1 MRAARYQCST
11 APLPPAPASSPIGAT
26 CGALLLLDAVDLQL
40 PAPAAQLLASPAL
53 GGGAD
58 SDSDEADEG
67 PGGVLGP
74 DAGLRRLQLL
84 GSSENPQALW
94 ACHESGAWLVTVT
107 WLATLSQ
114 ALAGDAASGGE
125 AGGRG
130 GAMQSDVSLDATLG
144 LGRLQLAVETV
155 PPPVVKELTQLPNAG
170 TGGAWMA
177 SAAVLP
183 DLFLGDSLL
192 ALKMPG
198 LMQATPAKPG
208 ASAAAG
214 TSGAGLQATAISCF
228 RLRAAAAAELGE
240 ELEAADATA
249 APGSGLDARGQS
261 SSEGG
266 EGSLGTGT
274 TASAAPSGPSGVAD
288 SPSKAAASPLS
299 AARRELLDANIKAIY
314 ADLIRGW
321 TPLKL
326 PKPTGP
332 TGSQVQC
339 AGVAGVRRKEG
350 SADSWAIWD
359 GRGQG

>member
-1 MRAARYQCST
+1 M
-11 APLPPAPASSPIGAT
+11 
-26 CGALLLLDAVDLQL
+26 DLQL

-94 ACHESGAWLVTVT
+94 ACHESGAWLVTIT
-107 WLATLSQ
+107 WLSTLSQ
-114 ALAGDAASGGE
+114 ALAGDAAAGGGT
-125 AGGRG
+125 GGRG
-130 GAMQSDVSLDATLG
+130 GATQPDTSLDATLG

-208 ASAAAG
+208 ASPAAG
-214 TSGAGLQATAISCF
+214 SSGAGLQATAISCF
-228 RLRAAAAAELGE
+228 RLRAAAAAELE
-240 ELEAADATA
+240 ELETANATA
-249 APGSGLDARGQS
+249 APDSGLDARGQS

-266 EGSLGTGT
+266 EGSLGGGT
-274 TASAAPSGPSGVAD
+274 TAAAPPSGPSGSAD
-288 SPSKAAASPLS
+288 LPSKAAPSPLS

-314 ADLIRGW
+314 ADIIRGW

-332 TGSQVQC
+332 TGSKVRC
-339 AGVAGVRRKEG
+339 AGVAAVCRDKGT
-350 SADSWAIWD
+350 SDSRAMLGW
-359 GRGQG
+359 R